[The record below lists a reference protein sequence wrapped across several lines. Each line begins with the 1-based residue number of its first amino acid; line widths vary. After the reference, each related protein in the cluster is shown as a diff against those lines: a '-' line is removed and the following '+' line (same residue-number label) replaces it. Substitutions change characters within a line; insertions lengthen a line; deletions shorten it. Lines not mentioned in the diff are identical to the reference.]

1 MALNFIVKFEES
13 VIFVTGAFVAL
24 AMFTQ
29 VLLRY
34 VFHAPLFGLEEIAVL
49 VVSWFYFVGA
59 AYSVHNESYIKADI
73 LPLVVKNPKII
84 RFLNILSLILTIVA
98 NLILFYH
105 GLKFAIWAGRNN
117 VVTPTFLISKNF
129 SFSSLL
135 LGCILTTLH
144 FVIILQREIKRKI

>member
-98 NLILFYH
+98 NLIYIKQKMRGSNNDEFNSSDSWFYSC
-105 GLKFAIWAGRNN
+105 N
-117 VVTPTFLISKNF
+117 VYWGSCCFFLCSCRI
-129 SFSSLL
+129 SSL
-135 LGCILTTLH
+135 
-144 FVIILQREIKRKI
+144 